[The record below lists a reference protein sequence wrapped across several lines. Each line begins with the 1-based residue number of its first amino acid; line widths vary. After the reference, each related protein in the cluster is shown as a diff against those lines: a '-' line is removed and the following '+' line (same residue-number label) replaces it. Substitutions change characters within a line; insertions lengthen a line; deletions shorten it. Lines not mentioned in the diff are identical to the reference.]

1 MTGEE
6 KQTAKREAAVKAEQ
20 AGLRRGEKPLV
31 ILSFTGQ
38 GSKMNR
44 ELCEIL
50 KNKRIPC
57 AGYAPEKYAKPNGL
71 SSLPDNVKAWLG
83 ELWGNYRILFIGA
96 AGIAVRYIAPWV
108 KDKYTDSAVLVMD
121 ERGRYI
127 IPLLSG
133 HVGSAVETAKEIASC
148 IKAVP
153 VITTATDVQGKF
165 AVDVFARKNGLA
177 ITDREMAKAISAAVL
192 EGEKVGFYSPYPWR
206 GELPAELVCCSS
218 VEELHT
224 GFSCGVVVEELHT
237 GFSCGVVVE
246 ELRTDFICGV
256 AVEGEPSQTGE
267 ESAVCM
273 TEKDMAEEWRDG
285 RKKGCR
291 QKERIL
297 YLAPKTVVA
306 GIGCRRGISREILEK
321 GLKQILEQH
330 GLSDRDLLAVAS
342 IDLKKDEP
350 GLVELAGKYGIPF
363 WTYTAEELKQA
374 ETISE
379 PSDFVKQV
387 TGVDNV
393 CERAALISCIGG
405 ELIAPKAKLEGMTV
419 SLARRKITLHFD

>member
-50 KNKRIPC
+50 KSKRILC

-71 SSLPDNVKAWLG
+71 SSLPDNVKAWMG

-133 HVGSAVETAKEIASC
+133 HVGSAVETAKEIAAC

-218 VEELHT
+218 VEELHA

-273 TEKDMAEEWRDG
+273 TEKDMAEEWMDD

-291 QKERIL
+291 EKERIL

-321 GLKQILEQH
+321 GLKQMLEQH

>member
-71 SSLPDNVKAWLG
+71 SSLPDNVKTWMG

-192 EGEKVGFYSPYPWR
+192 EGEKGGFYSPYPWR

-218 VEELHT
+218 VEELRT
-224 GFSCGVVVEELHT
+224 DFSCGIAVAEEPPHT
-237 GFSCGVVVE
+237 GQETEVS
-246 ELRTDFICGV
+246 T
-256 AVEGEPSQTGE
+256 A
-267 ESAVCM
+267 
-273 TEKDMAEEWRDG
+273 EKDMAEEWRDD

-297 YLAPKTVVA
+297 YLRPKAVVA
-306 GIGCRRGISREILEK
+306 GIGCRRGISREVLEK
-321 GLKQILEQH
+321 GLKQMLKQH
-330 GLSDRDLLAVAS
+330 GLSDGDLLAVAS

-379 PSDFVKQV
+379 PSDFVRQV

-393 CERAALISCIGG
+393 CERAALLSCIGG
-405 ELIAPKAKLEGMTV
+405 ELIAPKVKLEGMTV

>member
-1 MTGEE
+1 M
-6 KQTAKREAAVKAEQ
+6 
-20 AGLRRGEKPLV
+20 
-31 ILSFTGQ
+31 
-38 GSKMNR
+38 
-44 ELCEIL
+44 
-50 KNKRIPC
+50 
-57 AGYAPEKYAKPNGL
+57 
-71 SSLPDNVKAWLG
+71 
-83 ELWGNYRILFIGA
+83 FIGA

-153 VITTATDVQGKF
+153 VITTATDVQGNF

>member
-350 GLVELAGKYGIPF
+350 GLVELAGKYGN
-363 WTYTAEELKQA
+363 
-374 ETISE
+374 TILDIHSGGTE
-379 PSDFVKQV
+379 AGGNDK
-387 TGVDNV
+387 
-393 CERAALISCIGG
+393 RA
-405 ELIAPKAKLEGMTV
+405 
-419 SLARRKITLHFD
+419 F

>member
-133 HVGSAVETAKEIASC
+133 HVGSAVETAKEIA
-148 IKAVP
+148 
-153 VITTATDVQGKF
+153 
-165 AVDVFARKNGLA
+165 
-177 ITDREMAKAISAAVL
+177 
-192 EGEKVGFYSPYPWR
+192 
-206 GELPAELVCCSS
+206 
-218 VEELHT
+218 
-224 GFSCGVVVEELHT
+224 
-237 GFSCGVVVE
+237 
-246 ELRTDFICGV
+246 
-256 AVEGEPSQTGE
+256 
-267 ESAVCM
+267 
-273 TEKDMAEEWRDG
+273 
-285 RKKGCR
+285 
-291 QKERIL
+291 
-297 YLAPKTVVA
+297 
-306 GIGCRRGISREILEK
+306 
-321 GLKQILEQH
+321 
-330 GLSDRDLLAVAS
+330 
-342 IDLKKDEP
+342 
-350 GLVELAGKYGIPF
+350 
-363 WTYTAEELKQA
+363 
-374 ETISE
+374 
-379 PSDFVKQV
+379 
-387 TGVDNV
+387 
-393 CERAALISCIGG
+393 
-405 ELIAPKAKLEGMTV
+405 
-419 SLARRKITLHFD
+419 

>member
-50 KNKRIPC
+50 KSKRIPC
-57 AGYAPEKYAKPNGL
+57 AGYAPEKYANPNGL
-71 SSLPDNVKAWLG
+71 FSLPDNVKAWMG

-133 HVGSAVETAKEIASC
+133 HVGSAVETAKEIAAC
-148 IKAVP
+148 IKVVP

-218 VEELHT
+218 VEELHA

-273 TEKDMAEEWRDG
+273 TEKDMAEEWMDD

-321 GLKQILEQH
+321 GLKQMLEQH